1 MARAYKFRSI
11 GKTLAATALASAVA
25 LGLSACGTSGSPGT
39 AFIVNGESFSESDL
53 TATVTQW
60 AELSG
65 VEVPR
70 DEMAGFLVETTV
82 RLQAADE
89 AGVGLSDEDV
99 QQTLE
104 GTLAQ
109 TGTDLSTSQIIG
121 PVREMF
127 RDLLLVNTVQSG
139 AVSEEQIAEINA
151 LISDASITL
160 NPRYGTF
167 IDGQIQAPGAL
178 PGTVAGTVAQEVPAG

>member
-11 GKTLAATALASAVA
+11 GKTLAAAALASAVG

-70 DEMAGFLVETTV
+70 DQMAGFLVETTV

-89 AGVGLSDEDV
+89 VGVGLSEEDV

-109 TGTDLSTSQIIG
+109 ANSDLSVSQII
-121 PVREMF
+121 PP
-127 RDLLLVNTVQSG
+127 Q
-139 AVSEEQIAEINA
+139 
-151 LISDASITL
+151 
-160 NPRYGTF
+160 
-167 IDGQIQAPGAL
+167 
-178 PGTVAGTVAQEVPAG
+178 

>member
-11 GKTLAATALASAVA
+11 GKTLAAAALASAVA

-53 TATVTQW
+53 TDTVTQW

-70 DEMAGFLVETTV
+70 DQMAGFLVETTV

-89 AGVGLSDEDV
+89 VGVGLSEEDV

-109 TGTDLSTSQIIG
+109 ANSDLSVSQIIP

-139 AVSEEQIAEINA
+139 AVSEEQITEMNT

-167 IDGQIQAPGAL
+167 TDGQIQAPGAL
-178 PGTVAGTVAQEVPAG
+178 PGTVTGNLLEEIPVG